1 MKRNSNTVLI
11 FGILAVVIIL
21 SVVLYSLR
29 DKRYNWH
36 PTFQQNGEEPYDLS
50 LFKKTIAA
58 SYVKENYHEIKS
70 LYSDTTFLPAQNG
83 LILFVNPFNQ
93 LDSVEFSKL
102 ILSAENGNTV
112 FISTHNPR
120 YALKYLISECINTD
134 HRIVNTTMAKSITP
148 SLINKESGTKLFYS
162 VRDEIERVKWG
173 YLDLENCN
181 SPSIN
186 VAGNFK
192 AIDKTYTNFIKIA
205 HGDGFFYIHT
215 TPLQFTNLHFK
226 NKGVFEFTSEM
237 MSLMS
242 HQKMFYLD
250 PEYDTPAERQRA
262 EAPPVYDSIL
272 GFIFN
277 NPPIKWAWYIMLTL
291 ALLYILNTIR
301 RSQRAIPIFQLPEN
315 EIANYLDVV
324 SRLYQKEGKHK
335 HIIGIQEKLLLQHLR
350 NKYRLNFTNADDAF
364 YKDAAVRLQMESGY
378 LKQFFQSL
386 NRAKNNSTLSDED
399 FRKTIRNLNEFYQ
412 KCP

>member
-1 MKRNSNTVLI
+1 M
-11 FGILAVVIIL
+11 VIIL
-21 SVVLYSLR
+21 VVVLYALR
-29 DKRYNWH
+29 EQHYNWN
-36 PTFQQNGEEPYDLS
+36 PTFKQEGEQPYDLS

-58 SYVKENYHEIKS
+58 SYVSKNFHEIKS
-70 LYSDTTFLPAQNG
+70 LYSDTTFLPEQNG
-83 LILFVNPFNQ
+83 LILFVNPYNQ
-93 LDSVEFSKL
+93 LDSAEISKL
-102 ILSAENGNTV
+102 LLSVKNGNRV
-112 FISTHNPR
+112 FISTHSPTHI
-120 YALKYLISECINTD
+120 LKYLIPECISDDN
-134 HRIVNTTMAKSITP
+134 RIVNTTMAKSITP
-148 SLINKESGTKLFYS
+148 HLKNKGSGPELFYS
-162 VRDEIERVKWG
+162 IREEIDRFKWS
-173 YLDLENCN
+173 YFDLENCN
-181 SPSIN
+181 SSLVN
-186 VAGNFK
+186 VVGNFE
-192 AIDKTYTNFIKIA
+192 AIGRTYTNFIKIA

-215 TPLQFTNLHFK
+215 TPLQFTNLHFRNQK
-226 NKGVFEFTSEM
+226 AFEFTNEM
-237 MSLMS
+237 IALMP
-242 HQKMFYLD
+242 HQKMFYLN
-250 PEYDTPAERQRA
+250 PEYDTPVESSQQA
-262 EAPPVYDSIL
+262 PVYDNIL

-291 ALLYILNTIR
+291 ALLYIFNAIR

-315 EIANYLDVV
+315 EISNYLDVV

-364 YKDAAVRLQMESGY
+364 YKDAAIRLQMDPGY